1 MSVIIK
7 GMNMPRNC
15 MFCPLYVRDSESKH
29 CAVTDKWNAVSGI
42 NRLYDCPLKSIEELI
57 EKMKENC
64 NYDNKD
70 KLSDYSIDLD
80 EAIDIIKEY
89 CEVK

>member
-1 MSVIIK
+1 MAAIVVGDISKNDILEMSGVMKAMERDIHNIK
-7 GMNMPRNC
+7 SVEG
-15 MFCPLYVRDSESKH
+15 
-29 CAVTDKWNAVSGI
+29 
-42 NRLYDCPLKSIEELI
+42 LI

-80 EAIDIIKEY
+80 EAIDIIKDY
-89 CEVK
+89 CGVR